1 MNRRPPRSGKRKIFT
16 NTLLVDGNALFKVG
30 FHGAS
35 GVYNSTGDKIGG
47 IYQFITVLRKL
58 LTEDLYHKCYVVW
71 DGKQSGLYR
80 YQFYPEYK
88 KKRGKNFENDPNFVA
103 EHDEGFILQKFKVG
117 EYLEELPIRQVS
129 YPFIEGDDLVGHYCL
144 NKSENEKVTIVSND
158 RDMCQL
164 INPEV
169 KMYLCGRTDKKYV
182 EYHTFMKHFPY
193 LCDNAMLVKMLTGDT
208 SDDITGVKGLGEKTL
223 LEHFP
228 ELGIKICTLEEI
240 IARAVVLQ
248 EIRKENKLKPLKVL
262 TNIIE
267 GVTTG
272 SQKDKLYEINERLVN
287 LKKPLLTEESIEDFN
302 SVMEFGITL
311 EGRAIKNVNEKM
323 KRDEVDK
330 LMRQP
335 YLEYFMPFKK
345 LNEREKKTITNLT
358 EG

>member
-1 MNRRPPRSGKRKIFT
+1 MNRRPPKNGKRKIFT

-35 GVYNSTGDKIGG
+35 DVFNSKGEKIGG

-88 KKRGKNFENDPNFVA
+88 KKRGKNYENDPNFVA
-103 EHDEGFILQKFKVG
+103 EHDEGFILQKFKVR
-117 EYLEELPIRQVS
+117 EYIEELPIRQVS

-144 NKSENEKVTIVSND
+144 NKAENEKITIVTND

-164 INPEV
+164 VNPDI
-169 KMYLCGRTDKKYV
+169 KIYLCGRTDKFYL
-182 EYHTFMKHFPY
+182 EYHNFMKHFPY
-193 LCDNAMLVKMLTGDT
+193 LCENSMLVKMLTGDS
-208 SDDITGVKGLGEKTL
+208 SDDITGVKGLGVPTL
-223 LEHFP
+223 LDHFP
-228 ELGIKICTLEEI
+228 ELATRIYTVEDI
-240 IARAVVLQ
+240 IAEAIILQ
-248 EIRKENKLKPLKVL
+248 EKRKEEKRKPLKVL

-272 SQKDKLYEINERLVN
+272 SQKGKLYEINEKLVN

-302 SVMEFGITL
+302 ALMEYGITL
-311 EGRAIKNVNEKM
+311 EGRAIKNVYEKM

-330 LMRQP
+330 LMRQQ
-335 YLEYFMPFKK
+335 YLDYFMPFKK
-345 LNEREKKTITNLT
+345 LSEREKKQINNLT
-358 EG
+358 EE

>member
-1 MNRRPPRSGKRKIFT
+1 LNRRPPKSGKRKIFT

-35 GVYNSTGDKIGG
+35 DVYNSRKEKIGG

-58 LTEDLYHKCYVVW
+58 LSEDLYHKCYVVW

-88 KKRGKNFENDPNFVA
+88 KKRGKNFENDPDFVE
-103 EHDEGFILQKFKVG
+103 EHDEGFLLQKFKVE
-117 EYLEELPIRQVS
+117 EYLEELPIRQVK

-144 NKSENEKVTIVSND
+144 NKAENERITIVSND

-182 EYHTFMKHFPY
+182 QYHDFMEHFPY
-193 LCDNAMLVKMLTGDT
+193 LCENAMLMKMLTGDS

-228 ELGIKICTLEEI
+228 ELAINICSIEDI
-240 IARAVVLQ
+240 IARAKEIQ
-248 EIRKENKLKPLKVL
+248 EERKGRKLKPLKVL

-267 GVTTG
+267 GITTG
-272 SQKDKLYEINERLVN
+272 SQEKLYEINERLVN
-287 LKKPLLTEESIEDFN
+287 LKKPLLNEKSIEEFN
-302 SVMEFGITL
+302 AVIEYGITL
-311 EGRAIKNVNEKM
+311 EGRAIKNVYEKM

-335 YLEYFMPFKK
+335 YLDYFMPFKK
-345 LNEREKKTITNLT
+345 LNEREKKQITNIT
-358 EG
+358 E